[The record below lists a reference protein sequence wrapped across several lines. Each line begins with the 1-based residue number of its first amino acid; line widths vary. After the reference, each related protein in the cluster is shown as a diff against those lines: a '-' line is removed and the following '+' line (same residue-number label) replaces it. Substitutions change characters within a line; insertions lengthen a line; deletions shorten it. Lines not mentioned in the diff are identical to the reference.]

1 MTHKYRKPTFLE
13 SLSTII
19 FMVIVVVI
27 GFIFFNIPIQIL
39 LLISSAYAA
48 FIAYRVGLRW
58 EDLEEGITKRL
69 TTAMPAIFII
79 LAVGII
85 VGSWMFSGTVPALI
99 YYGLKFLN
107 PSYFLVSAFIISAI
121 TSVATGT
128 AWGSA
133 STAGIALISISN
145 QLGVAPGMAAGA
157 IIAGAVFGDKMSP
170 LSDTTNLAALV
181 TKVNIFAHIKSMM
194 WTTIPASIIGMIVW
208 FFAGLHSKGHTNPK
222 QIQTLLHELDKVYN
236 INLIVW
242 IPLVVIA
249 VCLFLRVSTVPS
261 MLISSL
267 SALIVGTF
275 NNHFNIVDGL
285 KAMFEGF
292 NHSMVNQSH
301 LSKNVTTLIEQGGMM
316 SMTEIIVT
324 IFCGYAFAGIVEKAG
339 CLDVML
345 NTVSKCVKSVGTLIL
360 ITVVCSLMLV
370 FAAGVASIVII
381 MVGVLMKEMFEKMDL
396 SRSVLSRTLEDS
408 STMILPLIPWGTS
421 GIYYSHQLNVSVGDF
436 FIWTV
441 PCYLCALIAITYG
454 FTGIGIKKINKN

>member
-345 NTVSKCVKSVGTLIL
+345 NTVSKCVKSVETLIL

-454 FTGIGIKKINKN
+454 FTGIGIKKLNKN

>member
-345 NTVSKCVKSVGTLIL
+345 NTVSKGVKSVGALIL

-381 MVGVLMKEMFEKMDL
+381 MVGVLMKEMFEKMNL

-454 FTGIGIKKINKN
+454 FTGIGIKKLNKS

>member
-316 SMTEIIVT
+316 SMTEIIIT

-345 NTVSKCVKSVGTLIL
+345 NTVSKGVKSVGTLIL

-381 MVGVLMKEMFEKMDL
+381 MVGVLMKEMFEKMNL

-454 FTGIGIKKINKN
+454 FTGIGIKKLNKS

>member
-1 MTHKYRKPTFLE
+1 M
-13 SLSTII
+13 
-19 FMVIVVVI
+19 
-27 GFIFFNIPIQIL
+27 
-39 LLISSAYAA
+39 
-48 FIAYRVGLRW
+48 
-58 EDLEEGITKRL
+58 
-69 TTAMPAIFII
+69 
-79 LAVGII
+79 
-85 VGSWMFSGTVPALI
+85 
-99 YYGLKFLN
+99 
-107 PSYFLVSAFIISAI
+107 
-121 TSVATGT
+121 
-128 AWGSA
+128 GSA

-345 NTVSKCVKSVGTLIL
+345 NTVSKGVKSVGTLIL

-381 MVGVLMKEMFEKMDL
+381 MVGVLMKEMFEKMNL

-436 FIWTV
+436 F
-441 PCYLCALIAITYG
+441 YLDSTLLLVCTNSNYLRFYRYRYKE
-454 FTGIGIKKINKN
+454 IK